1 VVICKAYDKLDCR
14 YFANFIDENFES
26 MFGTADKSLKRLWL
40 QDGDPSQNSAMA
52 RAAMER
58 ANCELLKIPPRS
70 PDLNPI
76 ENIFKLVSDALRK
89 QAIRSQITK
98 ETCEEFKNR
107 VISTIQSLPLEV
119 INNTIASM
127 PNRVKEIIK
136 SVSM

>member
-1 VVICKAYDKLDCR
+1 MD
-14 YFANFIDENFES
+14 
-26 MFGTADKSLKRLWL
+26 
-40 QDGDPSQNSAMA
+40 
-52 RAAMER
+52 R

-70 PDLNPI
+70 PDLNTI

-98 ETCEEFKNR
+98 ETIEEFKNR
-107 VISTIQSLPLEV
+107 VISTIQSLPLEI

-136 SVSM
+136 RKGQRLRY

>member
-1 VVICKAYDKLDCR
+1 
-14 YFANFIDENFES
+14 
-26 MFGTADKSLKRLWL
+26 MFGTVDKSLKQLWL

-52 RAAMER
+52 CAAMDR

-98 ETCEEFKNR
+98 ETYEEFKNR
-107 VISTIQSLPLEV
+107 VVFTIQSLPPEV

-127 PNRVKEIIK
+127 PNRVKEIVK
-136 SVSM
+136 RKGQRLRF